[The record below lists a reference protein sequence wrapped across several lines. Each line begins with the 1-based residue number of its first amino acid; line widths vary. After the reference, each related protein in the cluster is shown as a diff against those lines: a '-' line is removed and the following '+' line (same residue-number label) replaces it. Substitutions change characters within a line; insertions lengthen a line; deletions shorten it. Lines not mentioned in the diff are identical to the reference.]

1 VTLFKKFRA
10 LCAFTTAMNELPI
23 QSLCAALTA
32 LALAGACG
40 CAGDAVKLGTVPGQ
54 SASPNYERFA
64 LARETTVNVSEPTHV
79 EPNVV
84 TSAASS
90 DFAYRNL
97 VVLLPD
103 ARLAT
108 AQLRALGPS
117 GRVTPSVHVGL
128 LDSNGTELASMDYQV
143 PGVSLGLMSYAK
155 LFGGYDEGLW
165 LALLGNTAARFTRF
179 DSDLHVSR
187 EIALPAAEVQDIYEP
202 IDSYLQVGT
211 EVPLPSSAT
220 LPTTSDCARLLT
232 DADMAPRLRTRVWTD
247 DGLWIMGCSS
257 PRKGLPNALAKP
269 ALYQCSRDGTLLRA
283 VVLDVLA
290 KSDTCF
296 ATATVRDGLV
306 IGAIYLDDLTIVRVD
321 MAQGVFGA
329 QHLHTQSP
337 PLTQAA
343 IDPGDGSVA
352 LNARLG
358 LGRFTLGT
366 NAEVLLSARGSL
378 QGSETD
384 ILCLAPAD
392 DRASCVRTGQFDSV
406 FSSIALSEELRA
418 YVFTRKGELW
428 RVAFPEDAR

>member
-1 VTLFKKFRA
+1 
-10 LCAFTTAMNELPI
+10 MNELAI
-23 QSLCAALTA
+23 QSFGAALTA
-32 LALAGACG
+32 LALAGVSG
-40 CAGDAVKLGTVPGQ
+40 CAGDAVKLGTVPEQ
-54 SASPNYERFA
+54 SAPPNYERFA
-64 LARETTVNVSEPTHV
+64 LAHETTVNVSEPTHV
-79 EPNVV
+79 EPEVV

-90 DFAYRNL
+90 DFAYRSL
-97 VVLLPD
+97 VVLLPE

-108 AQLRALGPS
+108 AQLRAIDPPI
-117 GRVTPSVHVGL
+117 RVTPSVHVAL
-128 LDSNGTELASMDYQV
+128 LDSDGTELTSTDYQV
-143 PGVSLGLMSYAK
+143 PGVSIGLMSSAR

-165 LALLGNTAARFTRF
+165 LALLGNAAARFTRF

-202 IDSYLQVGT
+202 TDSYLQVGT
-211 EVPLPSSAT
+211 EVPLPNIAT
-220 LPTTSDCARLLT
+220 LPATSDCGRLAT
-232 DADMAPRLRTRVWTD
+232 DAATAPRLRTRVWTD

-257 PRKGLPNALAKP
+257 PPKGLPNALSKP

-283 VVLDVLA
+283 AVLDVLA

-296 ATATVRDGLV
+296 AAATVRDGLV

-321 MAQGVFGA
+321 MAQGVFSA
-329 QHLHTQSP
+329 QHLHAQSP

-343 IDPGDGSVA
+343 INPGDGSVA

-366 NAEVLLSARGSL
+366 SAEVLLSARDSF

-392 DRASCVRTGQFDSV
+392 DRARCVRTGNFDSV

-428 RVAFPEDAR
+428 RVAFPEQAP